1 MKIFKRIIL
10 LSALIFAQAHAYDI
24 DTHFYSTAAVLI
36 KRGVKKEVA
45 YKLAA
50 YAQWIDE
57 SGLTTPMTTERKRRL
72 FHFPTPLMLKKVPKP
87 SAQEVSEF
95 LEQME
100 KQTNEV
106 LAKKGN
112 FKDRVHGKNMG
123 VLAEVIENNPM
134 AYDIMKKG
142 LATGDFVLVGAG
154 IHILMDSYG
163 HSGFTPFE
171 GHAHAGH
178 DPDAPY
184 KHVEKYYRMLQ
195 TAFKVT
201 TVLLNALP
209 EEAIDRTATFT
220 DKNGQVRLSA
230 EASADDVYESFIN
243 DPDVKRAIE
252 YNIQRSP
259 DYTRVAIGTILASMT
274 QAGII
279 KDSSILKAIISD
291 EDTFTRGKSTEEIME
306 EIVGAILAKG
316 QDEASKILDLSE
328 LSDDYLREISM
339 HLSIPDYIKNAG
351 GVEAGAKRIALV
363 ITRRFVAHNM
373 DANHQFVMDPEGPP
387 REKEM
392 SMRIDAWQNV
402 IQKLTG
408 DRVL

>member
-178 DPDAPY
+178 DPDAP
-184 KHVEKYYRMLQ
+184 
-195 TAFKVT
+195 
-201 TVLLNALP
+201 
-209 EEAIDRTATFT
+209 
-220 DKNGQVRLSA
+220 
-230 EASADDVYESFIN
+230 
-243 DPDVKRAIE
+243 
-252 YNIQRSP
+252 
-259 DYTRVAIGTILASMT
+259 
-274 QAGII
+274 
-279 KDSSILKAIISD
+279 
-291 EDTFTRGKSTEEIME
+291 
-306 EIVGAILAKG
+306 
-316 QDEASKILDLSE
+316 
-328 LSDDYLREISM
+328 
-339 HLSIPDYIKNAG
+339 
-351 GVEAGAKRIALV
+351 
-363 ITRRFVAHNM
+363 
-373 DANHQFVMDPEGPP
+373 
-387 REKEM
+387 
-392 SMRIDAWQNV
+392 
-402 IQKLTG
+402 
-408 DRVL
+408 